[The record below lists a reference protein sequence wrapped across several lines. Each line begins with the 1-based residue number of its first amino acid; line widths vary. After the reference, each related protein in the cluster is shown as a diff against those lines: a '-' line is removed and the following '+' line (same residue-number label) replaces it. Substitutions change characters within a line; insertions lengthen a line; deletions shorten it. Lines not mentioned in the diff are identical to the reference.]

1 MNGHTPD
8 RREFLALAGTGL
20 VGAVAGCAQPT
31 SSDSMEGSSSHSV
44 SREID
49 PDKRADGSTYTDVY
63 EAVINSVAQV
73 RAMGAGSPYGGDGSG
88 GQGSGFLVDDSHLV
102 TNEHVVAGAD
112 SVDLQY
118 INGDWSATKIVGADF
133 YSDLAV
139 LKVDHVPDEATPL
152 ELAAERSVVGQEVL
166 AIGNPYGFEGS
177 MSKGIVSGVNRT
189 LDMPDRTF
197 SFSNAIQ
204 TDAAV
209 NPGNSGGPLV
219 NLDGEV
225 AGVITAGGGDNIG
238 FAIPSAVASRV
249 VPSLIETG
257 TYDHSYMGIT
267 LATVDRYIAEANDLP
282 EATGVIVTGVESG
295 DPADGVLRAATPRP
309 RDSIP
314 VGGDVIYA
322 IDGEPIPDRHALS
335 SHLALR
341 TSPGDTI
348 ELECWRYG
356 DETAIS
362 LTLGER
368 PPAN

>member
-1 MNGHTPD
+1 MNGFRPD
-8 RREFLALAGTGL
+8 RREFLALAGSGL
-20 VGAVAGCAQPT
+20 VGAIAGCAEPR
-31 SSDSMEGSSSHSV
+31 SADSMEGSSSASIE
-44 SREID
+44 RTID
-49 PDKRADGSTYTDVY
+49 PDDRADGSTFTDVY
-63 EAVINSVAQV
+63 EGVIDAVAQV
-73 RAMGAGSPYGGDGSG
+73 RALGSGSPYSSERGG

-102 TNEHVVAGAD
+102 TNEHVVADAD
-112 SVDLQY
+112 TVDLQY
-118 INGDWSATKIVGADF
+118 INGDWSDTEVVGTDF

-139 LKVDHVPDEATPL
+139 LKVDQVPDEATPL

-166 AIGNPYGFEGS
+166 AVGNPYGFRGS

-189 LDMPDRTF
+189 LDMQGRAF

-219 NLDGEV
+219 DMNGEV
-225 AGVITAGGGDNIG
+225 VGVITAGGGDNIG
-238 FAIPSAVASRV
+238 FAIPATIASRV

-257 TYDHSYMGIT
+257 TYDHAYMGIT
-267 LATVDRYIAEANDLP
+267 LATVDRYIAEANDLA
-282 EATGVIVTGVESG
+282 EATGVIVTGVEPG
-295 DPADGVLRAATPRP
+295 DPADGVLRPAKPRP

-322 IDGEPIPDRHALS
+322 IDGKPIPDRHALS

-348 ELECWRYG
+348 EIECRRYG
-356 DETAIS
+356 DETTVS
-362 LTLGER
+362 LTVGSR
-368 PPAN
+368 PPAR